1 MQIAGMVE
9 TKCIR
14 NLVTINEYQASFI
27 MGPHFFFFCHHDLVD
42 IIQRGA
48 MGALQEGPLIFFAF
62 GKMEEGQRFIKGP
75 RVEWIF
81 LFHKK

>member
-1 MQIAGMVE
+1 
-9 TKCIR
+9 
-14 NLVTINEYQASFI
+14 
-27 MGPHFFFFCHHDLVD
+27 
-42 IIQRGA
+42 
-48 MGALQEGPLIFFAF
+48 LQEGPLIFFAF